1 MFYELCDAICMKSK
15 FSQIELGTYLYE
27 RLLSVPNIRIYGPA
41 PSKEVKRASLC
52 SFNVENLHPTD
63 LATFLDQQVRR
74 GNTISSY
81 MHFLVLNTFMLHL
94 SKQFFLKKV

>member
-15 FSQIELGTYLYE
+15 FSQVDLGTYLYE

-74 GNTISSY
+74 
-81 MHFLVLNTFMLHL
+81 
-94 SKQFFLKKV
+94 